1 MIVDVLVN
9 LYKQNTTMKSFFRIF
24 LILIG
29 FLGGLY
35 FFGPKPAE
43 PSTLG
48 NTLPEIKTPLADL
61 DSVIALK
68 ESKVPGIKPNNEAKI
83 VWFDSTKKEKTP
95 YSIVYIHGFSA
106 SQMEGDPVHQNL
118 AKRFGANLYLAR
130 MEGHGVDVPENFKTL
145 TADQLFVTAREAIAI
160 GKKLG
165 DKVIV
170 VATSMGGVLTLQM
183 AAENPDLAGLILY
196 SPCVAI
202 FDETA
207 RLLDDPWGF
216 QIAKAV
222 TKGEERIIPDQE
234 PTSKFYWTKK
244 YHLNGVI
251 AIENALEATMTA
263 ENFAKIKQPVF
274 LGYYYKDEQ
283 HQDDIVSVPA
293 MLKMY
298 DQLGTQASSKRKVA
312 FPESGDHVI
321 ASSIKSKD
329 WKSVEAESIKFI
341 EEILKISPVSEQ

>member
-1 MIVDVLVN
+1 
-9 LYKQNTTMKSFFRIF
+9 MKSFLRIL
-24 LILIG
+24 LILLG

-48 NTLPEIKTPLADL
+48 DALPEIKTSLADL
-61 DSVIALK
+61 DSVIAAK
-68 ESKVPGIKPNNEAKI
+68 ESKVPGIKPNNEAKV
-83 VWFDSTKKEKTP
+83 VWFDSTKKAKTP
-95 YSIVYIHGFSA
+95 YAFVYIHGFSA

-130 MEGHGVDVPENFKTL
+130 MEGHGVDVPSNFKNL
-145 TADQLFVTAREAIAI
+145 TADQLLTTAREAIAI
-160 GKKLG
+160 GKTLG

-170 VATSMGGVLTLQM
+170 IATSMGGVLTLQM

-202 FDETA
+202 FDPTA

-216 QIAKAV
+216 QIAKFV
-222 TKGEERIIPDQE
+222 KKGEENIIPDQE
-234 PTSKFYWTKK
+234 PASKLYWTKR
-244 YHLNGVI
+244 YHLNGVV

-283 HQDDIVSVPA
+283 HQDNIVSVPA

-298 DQLGTQASSKRKVA
+298 DQLGTSAAQKRKVA

-329 WKSVEAESIKFI
+329 WKSVEAETIKFA
-341 EEILKISPVSEQ
+341 EEILKLSPISKQ